1 MERHDPQTIRQIID
15 AVMDRSASRDA
26 FLDHRAAALWAD
38 VAGAD
43 INRQTSRR
51 YCAKGV
57 LHVYITSAPLK
68 TELSFLRETLARRI
82 NDILGKE
89 VVTQIAIH

>member
-1 MERHDPQTIRQIID
+1 MDRQDPQTIRQIID

-43 INRQTSRR
+43 INRQTTRR
-51 YCAKGV
+51 YCSNGV
-57 LHVYITSAPLK
+57 LHVYIASAPLK
-68 TELSFLRETLARRI
+68 TELSFMRETLARKI
-82 NDILGKE
+82 NEILGKE
-89 VVTQIAIH
+89 VVGRIVIH